1 MAQTALELLYN
12 WYIIENKKLLI
23 GKDSENINAANKIR
37 LLLSQLNLNY
47 TIPKKFSYLD
57 KFLKS
62 EKLIDAPEAVVQ
74 IRNAI
79 VHSQEE
85 KRAKLNKIE
94 NMAKYEALQVC
105 IWYIEVALLKIL
117 DYKGDYTN
125 RCSEQIVRSAK
136 REKLL

>member
-1 MAQTALELLYN
+1 MLGFAILRQISILSSQ
-12 WYIIENKKLLI
+12 WFKIQKIEKE
-23 GKDSENINAANKIR
+23 D
-37 LLLSQLNLNY
+37 
-47 TIPKKFSYLD
+47 F
-57 KFLKS
+57 KS